1 MSATAEVLRTKSGAG
16 RTYWPNAIASM
27 VVVLALAAAAA
38 GISAV
43 RAQQHAAPTRTVL
56 QKHDLQAQGEEGVM
70 VLVDIPVG
78 AREGRHTHPAEVFV
92 YVLEGTLTLD
102 KEGEPSASYKAGET
116 FFVERG
122 IVHEGR
128 NGGSTPVKAVA
139 VFVTDKG
146 KPMTTQVQ

>member
-1 MSATAEVLRTKSGAG
+1 MTARSMLAGSAAVLT
-16 RTYWPNAIASM
+16 
-27 VVVLALAAAAA
+27 LAAAVA

-43 RAQQHAAPTRTVL
+43 RAQQQPGPTRTML
-56 QKHDLQAQGEEGVM
+56 QKHDLQAPGEEGVM

-102 KEGEPSASYKAGET
+102 KEGKPSASYKAGET

-122 IVHEGR
+122 IIHEGR
-128 NGGSTPVKAVA
+128 NGGNAPVKAVA

>member
-1 MSATAEVLRTKSGAG
+1 MRARAISAGSAAVLTLA
-16 RTYWPNAIASM
+16 
-27 VVVLALAAAAA
+27 VVVAS
-38 GISAV
+38 ISAV
-43 RAQQHAAPTRTVL
+43 NAQQQPAPTRTVL
-56 QKHDLQAQGEEGVM
+56 QKQDLQAQGEEGVM

-102 KEGEPSASYKAGET
+102 KEGKPSASYKAGET

-128 NGGSTPVKAVA
+128 NAGKTPVKAVA